1 MEDFMFLKNES
12 IMISM
17 TRSFWLEMNIP
28 LETVKQ
34 EYLKYLLHE
43 SVHYDNLHDPI
54 KYLRDIIIKIQDDLI
69 ELEKSRNKKM

>member
-1 MEDFMFLKNES
+1 MEDFMFLKNKS
-12 IMISM
+12 FMISM

-43 SVHYDNLHDPI
+43 SVHYDNLHDAI

-69 ELEKSRNKKM
+69 EW